1 MNLLVDAD
9 ILVFRMCFAH
19 EKKIDWGD
27 GVESVMMEP
36 HVAKGRLKNMI
47 AKYAAI
53 NDCDSVTLCFTSR
66 KNFRYNVYP
75 DYKANRVFDRTQLF
89 PILIEWMESRYYC
102 LRMDMLEADDVMG
115 VMATKEPGEHVIA
128 TIDKDLLQI
137 PGQHYNWMHD
147 RKETINTLKADR
159 LFYTQVMAGDPT
171 DNYFG
176 IKGIGPVKAKKLLDA
191 TPKHERWSAILNL
204 FIEKGYTEEYA
215 LQMARVARI
224 CRAEDYNFDTKEPI
238 LWTPKEGE

>member
-27 GVESVMMEP
+27 GVVSVQSEP
-36 HVAKGRLKNMI
+36 HIAKSRLANMI
-47 AKYAAI
+47 KKYAAT
-53 NDCDSVTLCFTSR
+53 NECESVTMCFTSR

-75 DYKANRVFDRTQLF
+75 EYKANRVFERTEMF
-89 PILIEWMESRYYC
+89 PILLKWMEGRYNC
-102 LRMDMLEADDVMG
+102 LRMDFLEADDVMG
-115 VMATKEPGEHVIA
+115 VMATKEPGKHVIA

-137 PGQHYNWMHD
+137 PGKHYNWMHD
-147 RKETINTLKADR
+147 SKLTQNVHKADR
-159 LFYTQVMAGDPT
+159 LFYTQIMAGDPT

-176 IKGIGPVKAKKLLDA
+176 IKGVGPVKAKAVLDA
-191 TPKHERWSAILNL
+191 TPKHERWPTILKL
-204 FIEKGYTEEYA
+204 FKSKGYDEEYA

-224 CRAEDYNFDTKEPI
+224 CRVEDYNFETKEPI
-238 LWTPKEGE
+238 LWTPEEN